1 MADDRKRSEMASTK
15 ITEQMMLDMSRLA
28 AIEER
33 SLSDWLYRV
42 IRQRIYGDV
51 AKLSIDGRST
61 TSDKVDQE

>member
-1 MADDRKRSEMASTK
+1 MADDGKRSDLACTK
-15 ITEQMMLDMSRLA
+15 VTERMFIDMGRLA

-51 AKLSIDGRST
+51 ARLSNDGRST

>member
-51 AKLSIDGRST
+51 AKLSMDSRST